1 MSRSTHLTE
10 TYHITIFGAGFVGY
24 SLATLLAIKHN
35 VLVIDIDQE
44 KVDTINDGKSPIY
57 DKDIDKHLTSFAL
70 SLSASTEFD
79 SKRDI
84 SDFYILATPTDFNFS
99 NDSFDTN
106 SLDLIVESL
115 QEMEDKKP
123 IVLKSTVPIGYTQ
136 KLNDKYN
143 TRNIIFSPEFLR
155 EGASIHDNLH
165 PSRIVVGGESSIA
178 SSFASL
184 LGEIALNEPPV
195 LLMSST
201 EAEAT
206 KLFANAYLAMRVS
219 FFNELDS
226 FSFAKNLETKNIIN
240 GISLD
245 KRIGDDY
252 NNPSFGYG
260 GYCLPKD
267 TKQLLAQFSEIP
279 QSIISAII
287 ESNETRQS
295 YLASEI
301 SSRTDANHIIGIY
314 RLQMKINSDNMRSSS
329 VLEIINILSSQNYNI
344 VIFEPNLSEKTF
356 LDFDVIND
364 LEKFKFISNIIVAN
378 RAHEELLDVKHKVF
392 TRDIFNSN

>member
-1 MSRSTHLTE
+1 MSKSTHLTE
-10 TYHITIFGAGFVGY
+10 TYNITIFGAGFVGY
-24 SLATLLAIKHN
+24 SLATLLAINHN

-57 DKDIDKHLTSFAL
+57 DKNIDEHLASLTL
-70 SLSASTEFD
+70 SLSSSTEFD
-79 SKRDI
+79 SQRDA
-84 SDFYILATPTDFNFS
+84 SDFYILATPTDFNS
-99 NDSFDTN
+99 RNDSFDTN
-106 SLDLIVESL
+106 SLDLIVDSIL
-115 QEMEDKKP
+115 DLNNKKP
-123 IVLKSTVPIGYTQ
+123 IVIKSTVPIGYTQ

-155 EGASIHDNLH
+155 EGASIHDNLY
-165 PSRIVVGGESSIA
+165 PSRIVVGGDSSIA

-184 LGEIALNEPPV
+184 LEQIALNKPPI
-195 LLMSST
+195 LLMTST

-226 FSFAKNLETKNIIN
+226 FSFAKNLKTKNIIN
-240 GISLD
+240 GIGFD

-267 TKQLLAQFSEIP
+267 TKQLLAQFSDIP
-279 QSIISAII
+279 QSIIRAII
-287 ESNETRQS
+287 ESNESRQS

-301 SSRTDANHIIGIY
+301 SSRTNADHIIGIY
-314 RLQMKINSDNMRSSS
+314 RLQMKVNSDNMRSSS
-329 VLEIINILSSQNYNI
+329 VIEIIKILSSQNHNI
-344 VIFEPNLSEKTF
+344 VIFEPNLTEKTF
-356 LDFDVIND
+356 LDLDVIND
-364 LEKFKFISNIIVAN
+364 LEKFKFI
-378 RAHEELLDVKHKVF
+378 
-392 TRDIFNSN
+392 